1 MADREFFKLDQE
13 QWYEDFVDQEVYE
26 INQDTSHHNK
36 IFDIEDVPFWE
47 YNRIL
52 DSAETNLKGHM
63 MTATVKP
70 VNYTPEQTVEIV
82 QAYQAGETVEAI
94 AERTGKSTRSIVA
107 KLSREG
113 VYRAK
118 GKAKSEQVVRKAD
131 LIAEIA
137 HSIDANEELLES
149 LEKATKEALELIAR
163 AVKAWAI

>member
-1 MADREFFKLDQE
+1 
-13 QWYEDFVDQEVYE
+13 
-26 INQDTSHHNK
+26 
-36 IFDIEDVPFWE
+36 
-47 YNRIL
+47 
-52 DSAETNLKGHM
+52 

-163 AVKAWAI
+163 AVKA